1 MYVGL
6 LPSIYISAHK
16 VAGDWSQTQESS
28 RSSTLMVFAD
38 STPIGCSSST
48 HHTGCFS
55 TLAYASQYGS
65 FRKTTPVLCLPS
77 TLSERTSFCRR
88 CTAEGR
94 TCRRL
99 MASSL
104 WPSAN
109 EKHANE
115 TLKLYKVSVAPCV
128 IQNALAD
135 TPTV

>member
-6 LPSIYISAHK
+6 LPSICISAHK
-16 VAGDWSQTQESS
+16 VAGDWSQTQKSS

-99 MASSL
+99 MASGL

-109 EKHANE
+109 EKSCQRNSE
-115 TLKLYKVSVAPCV
+115 IVQSKRCTLRYSKCFS
-128 IQNALAD
+128 
-135 TPTV
+135 